1 MTELP
6 LRSSFRALCASTAE
20 RSGSSADQAFAEAFG
35 GAPDMI
41 LEGRARRLLI
51 AHDGAVHHAA
61 DPTGRISVVYHGE
74 VFGMGSET
82 GEAMVVG
89 FLDQGPSFAKE
100 LNGSFA
106 ILLFDGEADRAWAIT
121 DRCNSRRLYHSRVEG
136 HHLVSTDLS
145 AQPRERFPLDPAG
158 VAWVLSAG
166 NVYGQRTLYDGI
178 RVLRYGSAHELGDEL
193 RSESYWDYVIGER
206 AERRS
211 TERLEGNLYGYLVD
225 AVRSRTL
232 DTPEP
237 LISLSVGF
245 DMTAIAGIM
254 VRELGFQGVQSF
266 SYAHGAPAVNSDA
279 LLSTRIAGMLHL
291 QHRVMESYEGD
302 FVHHIKENARVG
314 EGMANACDELD
325 VWRTLAAELTDHP
338 SPVIITGEQR
348 FGGKAIDFRSA
359 EDVRS
364 AVGLRRLFLPGALI
378 RSMPDGVADALRE
391 SIDADWERIR
401 GESPRFD
408 DLADLHDYLRWDQR
422 LGCRIMPWRE
432 RFTGS
437 AASVRSPFLDND
449 IVDFVRNLPPPLRR
463 GKSLF
468 RRTATSRL
476 PDLYGFPRATN
487 EGYAIDMG
495 AELRTHA
502 SRLRE
507 TVMAGDSRLDELVPP
522 EALMQA
528 FLLAGGP
535 PHGVRERHHSG
546 MDSADRL
553 TRRVRRRLGLA
564 SPSPSRRP
572 AQLLF
577 RRLAILREVLRDDG
591 PDG

>member
-20 RSGSSADQAFAEAFG
+20 RSGPSAEEAFVQLLG
-35 GAPDMI
+35 GAPDVI
-41 LEGRARRLLI
+41 LEGGNRRLLI
-51 AHDGAVHHAA
+51 AHEGAVHRAS
-61 DPTGRISVVYHGE
+61 DPSGRVTVVYHGE
-74 VFGMGSET
+74 LFGMGSDPGQT
-82 GEAMVVG
+82 MAAG
-89 FLDQGPSFAKE
+89 FANQGPSFAKE

-106 ILLFDGEADRAWAIT
+106 ILLFDNEAGGAWAIT
-121 DRCNSRRLYHSRVEG
+121 DRANSRSLFHSRVEG
-136 HHLVSTDLS
+136 HHLVSTDLTV
-145 AQPRERFPLDPAG
+145 QPRERFPLDPAG
-158 VAWVLSAG
+158 VAWVLSTG
-166 NVYGQRTLYDGI
+166 NVYGRRTLYDGI
-178 RVLRYGSAHELGDEL
+178 RVLRYGSTHELGGEL
-193 RSESYWDYVIGER
+193 RSESYWNYVIGER

-254 VRELGFQGVQSF
+254 VRELGFKGVHSF
-266 SYAHGAPAVNSDA
+266 SYAHGTPAASSDA
-279 LLSTRIAGMLHL
+279 LLSGRMAGMLQL
-291 QHRVMESYEGD
+291 QHRVIESYEGD
-302 FVHHIKENARVG
+302 FASHIQENARAG
-314 EGMANACDELD
+314 EGMTNPCDELD
-325 VWRTLAAELTDHP
+325 VWRTLAVELADRP
-338 SPVIITGEQR
+338 SPVIVTGEQR
-348 FGGKAIDFRSA
+348 FGGRAFDFRGV
-359 EDVRS
+359 EDVRR
-364 AVGLRRLFLPGALI
+364 AAGLRRLFLPGALI

-391 SIDADWERIR
+391 SIDADWERIHA
-401 GESPRFD
+401 ESPRFD
-408 DLADLHDYLRWDQR
+408 DLTDLHDYLRWDQR

-432 RFTGS
+432 RFTGR

-449 IVDFVRNLPPPLRR
+449 VVDFARNLPPSLRR

-476 PDLYGFPRATN
+476 PDLYGFPRAT
-487 EGYAIDMG
+487 GTGSTIDIG

-502 SRLRE
+502 SRLRD
-507 TVMAGDSRLDELVPP
+507 TVMAGDSRLDAVVPP
-522 EALMQA
+522 EALLQT

-535 PHGVRERHHSG
+535 PHGVRERHHSS
-546 MDSADRL
+546 MDRADRL
-553 TRRVRRRLGLA
+553 TRRVRRRFGLA

-577 RRLAILREVLRDDG
+577 RRLAILREALRDDRA
-591 PDG
+591 